1 MLQCRPRIITG
12 WLPRQQQT
20 NTTNLPLEI
29 RLMGPLQSLDRF
41 VKSPVRPIK
50 RRRSPSS
57 YVQSPIKRRTPAVD
71 TNRFVAPP
79 LRFPQSHPAPNF
91 VAPNNPGAIR
101 VKRRLRRH
109 VRYKRPQNA
118 TPPPALQDEDVTD
131 VGGFGDFGGFDS
143 PVKAQD
149 NIDWTITSC
158 DLEKLKL
165 EILPCYW
172 EHLLD
177 SVNSIVRVTQRLYI
191 LQDWNY
197 KGHLVV

>member
-1 MLQCRPRIITG
+1 VP
-12 WLPRQQQT
+12 
-20 NTTNLPLEI
+20 
-29 RLMGPLQSLDRF
+29 
-41 VKSPVRPIK
+41 
-50 RRRSPSS
+50 
-57 YVQSPIKRRTPAVD
+57 
-71 TNRFVAPP
+71 
-79 LRFPQSHPAPNF
+79 
-91 VAPNNPGAIR
+91 
-101 VKRRLRRH
+101 
-109 VRYKRPQNA
+109 YKRPQKANEQNA
-118 TPPPALQDEDVTD
+118 TPPPALQDEDEDVTD

-191 LQDWNY
+191 LQDWNH